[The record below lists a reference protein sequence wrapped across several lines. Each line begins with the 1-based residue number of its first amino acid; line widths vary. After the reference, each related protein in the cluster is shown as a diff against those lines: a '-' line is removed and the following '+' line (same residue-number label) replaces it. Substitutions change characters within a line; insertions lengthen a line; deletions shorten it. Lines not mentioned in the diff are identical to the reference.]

1 MARKTVFRTG
11 AAIAMLVASL
21 AIGAGA
27 ALAEDGAVPTLGGA
41 DAASPPPGWVSACSA
56 PSRDGP
62 LECRMEQRAVL
73 KQTGQLVASVTIRVP
88 ADTKKPVLLVR
99 VPLGLSLEAGVTL
112 DVDGAKGR
120 SLPLQTC
127 DAGGCYAGSPLPA
140 DFLAALQKGNTLD
153 LIFQNLDKAPIK
165 LQMPLAG
172 FSDAY
177 SRIH

>member
-1 MARKTVFRTG
+1 MAHKTGFRTG
-11 AAIAMLVASL
+11 AALAALLVSAAIA
-21 AIGAGA
+21 AGA
-27 ALAEDGAVPTLGGA
+27 ALAEDNALPTLGGA
-41 DAASPPPGWVSACSA
+41 DAANPAPGWVSACTA

-88 ADTKKPVLLVR
+88 ADSRKPVLLVR
-99 VPLGLSLEAGVTL
+99 VPLGLSLESGVTL

-127 DAGGCYAGSPLPA
+127 DAGGCYAGAPLPA
-140 DFLAALQKGNTLD
+140 DFLAALQKGDKLD
-153 LIFQNLDKAPIK
+153 IIFQSLEKAPLK
-165 LQMPLAG
+165 LVMPLVG

-177 SRIH
+177 AKIR